1 MTIRSLRTLQAIA
14 RHGSFASAGAAVG
27 LTQSAVSLQ
36 VKALEQEFGATLFD
50 RSRRL
55 PVLTEAGKTLVEKSA
70 DVLAMYDQLA
80 ASLAEDGTLAGRVKL
95 GVIQTA
101 LARYL
106 PDALVRLRQDHPQAR
121 FQVVAGMSAELAAL
135 VASHDLDAA
144 ITTELVRPHPDGLIS
159 TTLYHDRFWVVAPA
173 DMADQTAESLLKTH
187 PFIRFDRASWA
198 GRMIDKAL
206 RQMNIHPQEEMVLDN
221 QRVILTMVEKG
232 LGVAIVPMSLE
243 DREGLG
249 LTALPFGAPQM
260 TRNIVLLERQGH
272 SGGQLATAMGRVL
285 QDLAGETET

>member
-80 ASLAEDGTLAGRVKL
+80 SSLGEDGALAGRVKL

-106 PDALVRLRQDHPQAR
+106 PDALVGLRQDHPQAR

-144 ITTELVRPHPDGLIS
+144 ITTELVRPHPEGLIS

-173 DMADQTAESLLKTH
+173 DMADQTAESLLKTQ

-260 TRNIVLLERQGH
+260 TRNIVLLERRGH

>member
-80 ASLAEDGTLAGRVKL
+80 SSLGEEGALAGRVKL

-106 PDALVRLRQDHPQAR
+106 PDALVGLRQDHPQAR

-144 ITTELVRPHPDGLIS
+144 ITTELVRPHPEGLIS

-173 DMADQTAESLLKTH
+173 GMADQTAEGLLKTQ

-260 TRNIVLLERQGH
+260 TRNIVLLERRGH